1 MIISTTEENKSGVR
15 PGLLGVG
22 GQMGWPGRPRLEEN
36 RENEKAGDVGSR
48 TSLSGTRRER
58 FYS

>member
-1 MIISTTEENKSGVR
+1 MVTSTTEQNKAGVR

-22 GQMGWPGRPRLEEN
+22 TQIGCPRRPHLEEK

-48 TSLSGTRRER
+48 ASLSGTLKER